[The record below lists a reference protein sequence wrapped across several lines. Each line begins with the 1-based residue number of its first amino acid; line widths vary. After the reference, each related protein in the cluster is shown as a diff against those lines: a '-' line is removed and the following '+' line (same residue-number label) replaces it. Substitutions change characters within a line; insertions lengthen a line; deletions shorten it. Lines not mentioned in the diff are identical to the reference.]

1 MDRGKTMKKNLPVT
15 TVEREFPATQKLISS
30 TDLKGRITH
39 CNQAFVEVSGFSREE
54 LIGKPHNIV
63 RHPDMP
69 PEAFGNLWAHLK
81 AGKSIHR
88 WTDRVAPSTAF
99 LVLVLVLALTL
110 LAGGRHARNVP
121 EHRRGVGARGGYGG
135 QGPAGPG
142 DDRPG
147 DVGDRLHPGRHRPV
161 ETDRA

>member
-1 MDRGKTMKKNLPVT
+1 MESFWPLFKRATMDRGKTMKKNLPVT

-81 AGKSIHR
+81 AGKP
-88 WTDRVAPSTAF
+88 WMG
-99 LVLVLVLALTL
+99 L
-110 LAGGRHARNVP
+110 GR
-121 EHRRGVGARGGYGG
+121 
-135 QGPAGPG
+135 
-142 DDRPG
+142 RPFWSWCWYW
-147 DVGDRLHPGRHRPV
+147 P
-161 ETDRA
+161 

>member
-1 MDRGKTMKKNLPVT
+1 MRKNLPVT
-15 TVEREFPATQKLISS
+15 QREVTLRPGSRLIST
-30 TDLKGRITH
+30 TDLKGVMTY
-39 CNQAFVEVSGFSREE
+39 CNEDFVAISGYARDE
-54 LIGKPHNIV
+54 LIGQPHNLI